1 MKFRVLVGSLLVWG
15 SLPGWAMP
23 GCSMPDCS
31 MSDCS
36 MSGCSMSGCSKLGRT
51 MSGCSM
57 SGCSKL
63 GRTMS
68 GCSMSGRTMLGR
80 TMSGWGTLAL
90 SGARSSCASGPSLEH
105 LKKIE
110 ESPSFEHSKKIEE
123 SPSLEHLKKIEES
136 PSSQERKGDRKA
148 DAEQLARAL
157 DYFASEKFH
166 ESLVLLQPL
175 NRRYKLNP
183 RYRAYLA
190 VCLYYEWEYAEA
202 IRLFDEVLPL
212 LQGLAPH
219 ELSLYYWMD
228 AESYF
233 ALQQYDRA
241 LPLYGKML
249 PLCRDNEKPDA
260 YYRLGFCHLFAAE
273 ASGASSSEKVSGSS
287 ESSGAS
293 EKASGSSEKAS
304 GSSESSGSSA
314 EERKKAKEC
323 FELSLEGY
331 LKYRNTPNEQARIA
345 QIRHMIG
352 GLK

>member
-1 MKFRVLVGSLLVWG
+1 MKFRVLVGCLLVWG

-23 GCSMPDCS
+23 GI
-31 MSDCS
+31 
-36 MSGCSMSGCSKLGRT
+36 GA
-51 MSGCSM
+51 
-57 SGCSKL
+57 
-63 GRTMS
+63 
-68 GCSMSGRTMLGR
+68 
-80 TMSGWGTLAL
+80 LAL
-90 SGARSSCASGPSLEH
+90 SGGRSFCA
-105 LKKIE
+105 
-110 ESPSFEHSKKIEE
+110 F
-123 SPSLEHLKKIEES
+123 SPSLNRSETAAES
-136 PSSQERKGDRKA
+136 ASFQVKKGDRKE

-166 ESLVLLQPL
+166 ECLVLLQPL

-202 IRLFDEVLPL
+202 IRLFDEVIPQ

-260 YYRLGFCHLFAAE
+260 YYRMGFCHLFAAE
-273 ASGASSSEKVSGSS
+273 SSGASS
-287 ESSGAS
+287 S
-293 EKASGSSEKAS
+293 EKASGSSESSEGSSSEKFS

-331 LKYRNTPNEQARIA
+331 LKYRNTPNEKARIA

>member
-15 SLPGWAMP
+15 SLPGWAVP
-23 GCSMPDCS
+23 GWAMSDCSKPDCS

-36 MSGCSMSGCSKLGRT
+36 MSDCSMPGL
-51 MSGCSM
+51 
-57 SGCSKL
+57 
-63 GRTMS
+63 
-68 GCSMSGRTMLGR
+68 
-80 TMSGWGTLAL
+80 GTLAL
-90 SGARSSCASGPSLEH
+90 SVSRSSCAFSPSLA
-105 LKKIE
+105 
-110 ESPSFEHSKKIEE
+110 HSKKIEE
-123 SPSLEHLKKIEES
+123 SPTF
-136 PSSQERKGDRKA
+136 QEKKGDRKA

-157 DYFASEKFH
+157 DYFSSEKFH
-166 ESLVLLQPL
+166 ECLVLLQPL

-190 VCLYYEWEYAEA
+190 VCLYYEWEYDEA
-202 IRLFDEVLPL
+202 VKLFDEVLPQ

-260 YYRLGFCHLFAAE
+260 YYRMGFCHLFAAE
-273 ASGASSSEKVSGSS
+273 SSGASSSEKVSGSS
-287 ESSGAS
+287 ESSG
-293 EKASGSSEKAS
+293 
-304 GSSESSGSSA
+304 SSA
-314 EERKKAKEC
+314 AERKKAKEC

-331 LKYRNTPNEQARIA
+331 LKYRNTPKEKARIA

>member
-1 MKFRVLVGSLLVWG
+1 
-15 SLPGWAMP
+15 
-23 GCSMPDCS
+23 
-31 MSDCS
+31 
-36 MSGCSMSGCSKLGRT
+36 MSGL
-51 MSGCSM
+51 
-57 SGCSKL
+57 
-63 GRTMS
+63 
-68 GCSMSGRTMLGR
+68 
-80 TMSGWGTLAL
+80 GTLAF
-90 SGARSSCASGPSLEH
+90 SGSRSSCAFSPSL
-105 LKKIE
+105 
-110 ESPSFEHSKKIEE
+110 SHSKKIEE
-123 SPSLEHLKKIEES
+123 SPSLEHSKKIEES
-136 PSSQERKGDRKA
+136 ASFQVKKGDRKE

-157 DYFASEKFH
+157 DYFSSEKFH
-166 ESLVLLQPL
+166 ECLVLLQPL

-202 IRLFDEVLPL
+202 IRLFDEVLPQ

-233 ALQQYDRA
+233 ALQQYTRA
-241 LPLYGKML
+241 LPLYERML

-260 YYRLGFCHLFAAE
+260 YYRMGFCHLFAAE
-273 ASGASSSEKVSGSS
+273 SSEASSSEKVSGSS
-287 ESSGAS
+287 ESLGAS
-293 EKASGSSEKAS
+293 KKA
-304 GSSESSGSSA
+304 SGSSA

-331 LKYRNTPNEQARIA
+331 LKYRNTPKEKARIA

>member
-1 MKFRVLVGSLLVWG
+1 MKFRILVGSLLVWG

-23 GCSMPDCS
+23 GI
-31 MSDCS
+31 
-36 MSGCSMSGCSKLGRT
+36 GA
-51 MSGCSM
+51 
-57 SGCSKL
+57 
-63 GRTMS
+63 
-68 GCSMSGRTMLGR
+68 
-80 TMSGWGTLAL
+80 LAL
-90 SGARSSCASGPSLEH
+90 SGGRSFCAFSPSLNRSETAA
-105 LKKIE
+105 
-110 ESPSFEHSKKIEE
+110 ESPSF
-123 SPSLEHLKKIEES
+123 
-136 PSSQERKGDRKA
+136 QEKKGDRKE

-166 ESLVLLQPL
+166 ECLVLLQPL

-202 IRLFDEVLPL
+202 IRLFDEVLPQ

-249 PLCRDNEKPDA
+249 PLCRENEKPDA

-273 ASGASSSEKVSGSS
+273 SSGASSSEKV
-287 ESSGAS
+287 
-293 EKASGSSEKAS
+293 S

-331 LKYRNTPNEQARIA
+331 LKYRNTPNEKARIA
-345 QIRHMIG
+345 QIRHMLG

>member
-1 MKFRVLVGSLLVWG
+1 MKFRVLVGSLLIWG
-15 SLPGWAMP
+15 SLPGCSMTGWAMSD
-23 GCSMPDCS
+23 CSKPDCS

-36 MSGCSMSGCSKLGRT
+36 KPDCSMPGL
-51 MSGCSM
+51 
-57 SGCSKL
+57 
-63 GRTMS
+63 
-68 GCSMSGRTMLGR
+68 
-80 TMSGWGTLAL
+80 GTLAL
-90 SGARSSCASGPSLEH
+90 SGSRSSCAFSPSLA
-105 LKKIE
+105 
-110 ESPSFEHSKKIEE
+110 HSKKIEE
-123 SPSLEHLKKIEES
+123 SPTF
-136 PSSQERKGDRKA
+136 QEKKGDRKA

-157 DYFASEKFH
+157 DYFSSEKFH
-166 ESLVLLQPL
+166 ECLMLLQPL

-202 IRLFDEVLPL
+202 IRLFDEVIPQ
-212 LQGLAPH
+212 LQGVAPH

-241 LPLYGKML
+241 LPLYEKML

-260 YYRLGFCHLFAAE
+260 YYRMGFCHLFAAE
-273 ASGASSSEKVSGSS
+273 SSE
-287 ESSGAS
+287 AS
-293 EKASGSSEKAS
+293 SSEKAS
-304 GSSESSGSSA
+304 GSSECLGASTA
-314 EERKKAKEC
+314 ERKKAKEC

-345 QIRHMIG
+345 QIRYMIG

>member
-1 MKFRVLVGSLLVWG
+1 MKFRVLVCSLLIWG
-15 SLPGWAMP
+15 SLPGCSMT
-23 GCSMPDCS
+23 GCSMTGWAMSDCS

-36 MSGCSMSGCSKLGRT
+36 MSDCSKPD
-51 MSGCSM
+51 
-57 SGCSKL
+57 CSKPGL
-63 GRTMS
+63 
-68 GCSMSGRTMLGR
+68 
-80 TMSGWGTLAL
+80 GTLAL
-90 SGARSSCASGPSLEH
+90 FRSRSSCAFSPSLDRSETAA
-105 LKKIE
+105 
-110 ESPSFEHSKKIEE
+110 ESPSF
-123 SPSLEHLKKIEES
+123 
-136 PSSQERKGDRKA
+136 QEKKGDRKA

-157 DYFASEKFH
+157 DYFSSEKFH
-166 ESLVLLQPL
+166 ECLMLLQPL

-202 IRLFDEVLPL
+202 IRLFDEVIPL
-212 LQGLAPH
+212 LQGVAPH

-241 LPLYGKML
+241 LPLYEKML

-273 ASGASSSEKVSGSS
+273 SSGASSSEKVSGSS
-287 ESSGAS
+287 ESLEAS
-293 EKASGSSEKAS
+293 TA
-304 GSSESSGSSA
+304 
-314 EERKKAKEC
+314 ERKKAKEC

>member
-15 SLPGWAMP
+15 SFPGCSMAGWAMPGWAMP

-31 MSDCS
+31 MPDCS
-36 MSGCSMSGCSKLGRT
+36 MPGV
-51 MSGCSM
+51 
-57 SGCSKL
+57 
-63 GRTMS
+63 
-68 GCSMSGRTMLGR
+68 
-80 TMSGWGTLAL
+80 GTLAL
-90 SGARSSCASGPSLEH
+90 SGSKSSCAFSPSL
-105 LKKIE
+105 
-110 ESPSFEHSKKIEE
+110 EHSKKIEE
-123 SPSLEHLKKIEES
+123 SASFQVK
-136 PSSQERKGDRKA
+136 KGDRKE

-166 ESLVLLQPL
+166 ECLVLLQPL

-202 IRLFDEVLPL
+202 IRLFDEVIPL

-241 LPLYGKML
+241 LPLYEKML

-260 YYRLGFCHLFAAE
+260 YYRMGFCHLF
-273 ASGASSSEKVSGSS
+273 
-287 ESSGAS
+287 
-293 EKASGSSEKAS
+293 
-304 GSSESSGSSA
+304 A

-331 LKYRNTPNEQARIA
+331 LKYRNTPKEKARIA

>member
-15 SLPGWAMP
+15 SLPGWAVPGWAVPGWAMP
-23 GCSMPDCS
+23 GS
-31 MSDCS
+31 
-36 MSGCSMSGCSKLGRT
+36 
-51 MSGCSM
+51 
-57 SGCSKL
+57 
-63 GRTMS
+63 
-68 GCSMSGRTMLGR
+68 SMSGRTMQSLGI
-80 TMSGWGTLAL
+80 LAL
-90 SGARSSCASGPSLEH
+90 SGSRTSCAFSPSL
-105 LKKIE
+105 
-110 ESPSFEHSKKIEE
+110 EHSKKIEE
-123 SPSLEHLKKIEES
+123 SPTFQEKKS
-136 PSSQERKGDRKA
+136 DRKE

-166 ESLVLLQPL
+166 ECLVLLQPL

-202 IRLFDEVLPL
+202 IRLFDEVLPQ
-212 LQGLAPH
+212 LQGVAPH

-233 ALQQYDRA
+233 ALQQYARA
-241 LPLYGKML
+241 LPLYEKML
-249 PLCRDNEKPDA
+249 PICWENEKPDA
-260 YYRLGFCHLFAAE
+260 YYRMGFCHLFAAE
-273 ASGASSSEKVSGSS
+273 SSGASSSEKVSGSS
-287 ESSGAS
+287 ESSEA
-293 EKASGSSEKAS
+293 SEKAS

-331 LKYRNTPNEQARIA
+331 LKYRNTPNEKARIA